1 MRMLVIL
8 GLVLSMSVTEN
19 SFADGGRDGDYYRE
33 FGQSIGRYFRN
44 KYGRGHEKRS
54 KETLKGKRV
63 RIDLDGSDYREV
75 KVDAEQVKVRFSGS
89 GELVITGRTE
99 ELIIDGSGSADI
111 DARDLKAENVEI
123 DVSGSADVR
132 AYATR
137 NFDLY
142 VTGSADVH
150 LYGKGSIKRRKV
162 SGSAR
167 VYDRR
172 DED

>member
-89 GELVITGRTE
+89 GELVITPAIPTACMP
-99 ELIIDGSGSADI
+99 SKP
-111 DARDLKAENVEI
+111 KAPAGIVHSCWNPW
-123 DVSGSADVR
+123 R
-132 AYATR
+132 A
-137 NFDLY
+137 
-142 VTGSADVH
+142 
-150 LYGKGSIKRRKV
+150 KR
-162 SGSAR
+162 
-167 VYDRR
+167 
-172 DED
+172 